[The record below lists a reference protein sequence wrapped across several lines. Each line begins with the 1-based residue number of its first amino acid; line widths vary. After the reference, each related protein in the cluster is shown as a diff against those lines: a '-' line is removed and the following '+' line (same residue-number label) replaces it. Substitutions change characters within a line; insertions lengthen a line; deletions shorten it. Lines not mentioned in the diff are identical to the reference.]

1 VSTGSDESGVR
12 QVGGLAPALTLEA
25 MSPRRI
31 PALAIVADVV
41 AVVVFAAVGRM
52 NHAQSDDLLG
62 LLGTAAPFLVGLV
75 AMWATPVVRA
85 HPVGMRAGLVVWA
98 GTVVVGLALRAA
110 FLERLPLS
118 FAVVTAVTLAV
129 LLLGWRGLSA
139 LVALRARQRTLR

>member
-1 VSTGSDESGVR
+1 
-12 QVGGLAPALTLEA
+12 

-52 NHAQSDDLLG
+52 SHAQSDDLLG

-85 HPVGMRAGLVVWA
+85 HPVGVRAGLVVWA

-110 FLERLPLS
+110 FLLEPPPLS
-118 FAVVTAVTLAV
+118 FAVVTTVALAV
-129 LLLGWRGLSA
+129 LLIGWRGLSA